1 MTILVFLSQSLTW
14 WDLKSPLDQCQIIDT
29 SHYQISWSDFY
40 TWWEMLPTWWSNFIE
55 SPRRSCTKLKK
66 RWHPV
71 KKSLTSSPSSF
82 FFKSDPGVL
91 TKTETTQQVIERK
104 LTGHQ
109 VSGGGGSG
117 GGGGCETWTFYLTR
131 KSRKL
136 FRERHET
143 LKWYLL
149 PVDQNF
155 ITCIFNWV
163 SVLLPSPITRESRC
177 AATVVRFDIV
187 NNGRKQ

>member
-1 MTILVFLSQSLTW
+1 MSNHWHI
-14 WDLKSPLDQCQIIDT
+14 PL
-29 SHYQISWSDFY
+29 
-40 TWWEMLPTWWSNFIE
+40 SNFLKWFLHVMGNAANLMKQFHWIPSKIMHE
-55 SPRRSCTKLKK
+55 TKK

-109 VSGGGGSG
+109 VSGGGSG

-149 PVDQNF
+149 AVNQNF
-155 ITCIFNWV
+155 IACFFNWV
-163 SVLLPSPITRESRC
+163 SVLLPSPIARESRC